1 MIICTRVSEAK
12 WQAGSTLDL
21 AWVWEKYDSSPS
33 SGWSLEVW
41 NGLQLMGIMPNRYRF
56 PDGTELDLMVHD
68 RAKEPWTLLDGAV
81 WWSNQK
87 IPAWLQEKGVIY
99 PPDSFT
105 QERIIGNINNSRDG
119 NDLEPV
125 YPPDFWPEATEV
137 KV

>member
-1 MIICTRVSEAK
+1 
-12 WQAGSTLDL
+12 
-21 AWVWEKYDSSPS
+21 
-33 SGWSLEVW
+33 LEVW